1 MNQHGEPLEEDLL
14 GNSQNL
20 SKAALLA
27 QPAVTEKLCGAFPRW
42 SSVRGSNRLADHFR
56 GSGKALGALG
66 D

>member
-1 MNQHGEPLEEDLL
+1 MNQYGEPPEEDLL

-20 SKAALLA
+20 SKAVLLA
-27 QPAVTEKLCGAFPRW
+27 QPAVTEKLWGF
-42 SSVRGSNRLADHFR
+42 SSPVVGGSNRLADHFR